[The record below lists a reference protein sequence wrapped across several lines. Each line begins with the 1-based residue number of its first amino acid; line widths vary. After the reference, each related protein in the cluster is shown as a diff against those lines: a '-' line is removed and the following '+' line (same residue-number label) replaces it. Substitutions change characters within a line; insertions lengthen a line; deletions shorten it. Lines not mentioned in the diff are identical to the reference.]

1 MEIKR
6 QKYLDMLVTRKHN
19 GFIKVITG
27 IRRCGKSY
35 LLNNLFSDDL
45 IKSGVDNSHIIKFA
59 FDSAD
64 DLIKIDADLEVL
76 ANNKKVDAKKF
87 IEYIYSK
94 ILDDKMY
101 YILLDEVQNLNCFES
116 VLNGFSRKPNLDI
129 YVTGSNSKFLSH
141 DVLTE
146 FEGRGDEIHVLPLSF
161 SEYTSALSNPSDYD
175 LDEYMIYGGLPAV
188 VKMQTDEQKI
198 NYLQTQIKNVY
209 LRDIVSRYNLASDQN
224 LGELFNII
232 ASGISTLT
240 NPSKLSNTFK
250 SVKNNSISASTI
262 NKYIEYMEDSF
273 LIKRVNR
280 YDVKGKH
287 YIDTPYKIYFEDIG
301 LRNAQLNFRQIENTH
316 IMENIIYNELRYRN
330 FNVDVGVVECRETTD
345 GKSERKQLEIDF
357 VANKGNQRYYIQSAY
372 DIPNEQKMQQ
382 ETKSFNKIDDSF
394 KKIIVCEK
402 NIRPRRN
409 EKGYLIIGI
418 REFLLNPNSL
428 EL

>member
-161 SEYTSALSNPSDYD
+161 SEYTSALSSTSDYD

>member
-161 SEYTSALSNPSDYD
+161 SEYTSALSSTSDYD

-250 SVKNNSISASTI
+250 SVKNNSVSASTI

>member
-129 YVTGSNSKFLSH
+129 YVTGSNAKFLSH

-161 SEYTSALSNPSDYD
+161 SEYTSALSSTSDYD

-198 NYLQTQIKNVY
+198 NYLQQIKNVY

>member
-6 QKYLDMLVTRKHN
+6 QKYLDMLNQRKHN

-116 VLNGFSRKPNLDI
+116 VLNGFARKPNLDI

-161 SEYTSALSNPSDYD
+161 SEYTSALATHSDYD

-330 FNVDVGVVECRETTD
+330 FNVDVGVVECRETAN

>member
-1 MEIKR
+1 
-6 QKYLDMLVTRKHN
+6 
-19 GFIKVITG
+19 
-27 IRRCGKSY
+27 
-35 LLNNLFSDDL
+35 
-45 IKSGVDNSHIIKFA
+45 
-59 FDSAD
+59 
-64 DLIKIDADLEVL
+64 
-76 ANNKKVDAKKF
+76 
-87 IEYIYSK
+87 
-94 ILDDKMY
+94 
-101 YILLDEVQNLNCFES
+101 
-116 VLNGFSRKPNLDI
+116 
-129 YVTGSNSKFLSH
+129 
-141 DVLTE
+141 
-146 FEGRGDEIHVLPLSF
+146 
-161 SEYTSALSNPSDYD
+161 
-175 LDEYMIYGGLPAV
+175 
-188 VKMQTDEQKI
+188 MQTDEQKI

-287 YIDTPYKIYFEDIG
+287 YIDTPYKIYFEDTG

-316 IMENIIYNELRYRN
+316 VMENIIYNELRYRN